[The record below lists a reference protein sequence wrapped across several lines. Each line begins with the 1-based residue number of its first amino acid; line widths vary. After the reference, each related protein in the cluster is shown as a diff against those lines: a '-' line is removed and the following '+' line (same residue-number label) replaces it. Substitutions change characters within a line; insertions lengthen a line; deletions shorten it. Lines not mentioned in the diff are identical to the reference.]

1 MVITFAP
8 VIPAKAGI
16 QLPPAK
22 LPPYFIWGSIEKT
35 KTLDSASSA
44 E

>member
-1 MVITFAP
+1 MSNVKAIVTVTVMAFHF

-16 QLPPAK
+16 QRK
-22 LPPYFIWGSIEKT
+22 
-35 KTLDSASSA
+35 LDSASSA